1 MDERRTMI
9 MAEKKSV
16 SVKVVNMA
24 GAEVGSISLSG
35 HVFGCEEHKQ
45 AMFNAVQVE
54 QANSRQA
61 TAKTKVRH
69 EVSGGGKKPW
79 RQKGTGRAR
88 AGSSRSPIWVGGGT
102 VFAPVGT
109 QNFTLSQNKKEHQL
123 ALRSALSLKTP
134 KDLVVVDEIKFTTMK
149 TKEFVKMLE
158 ALKVDTKVLVV
169 VSELDEELARTVRN
183 VCYARVVTSDNVSV
197 YDLLNAD
204 KLVMS
209 KAAVKDVEEAL
220 K

>member
-1 MDERRTMI
+1 
-9 MAEKKSV
+9 MAERKSV
-16 SVKVVNMA
+16 SVKVLNMA
-24 GAEVGSISLSG
+24 GQEVGKISLAKE
-35 HVFGCEEHKQ
+35 VFGIKPHKQ

-54 QANSRQA
+54 QANARQA

-102 VFAPVGT
+102 VFGPVGN

-134 KDLVVVDEIKFTTMK
+134 ADLVVVDEIKFETKK

-158 ALKVDTKVLVV
+158 ALGANTKTLVV
-169 VSELDEELARTVRN
+169 VSEIDENLFASGRN
-183 VCYARVVTSDNVSV
+183 IKYARIVTPDNVSV
-197 YDLLNAD
+197 YDLLNVD
-204 KLVMS
+204 KLVIS
-209 KAAVKDVEEAL
+209 QAAVKTVEEAL

>member
-1 MDERRTMI
+1 MS
-9 MAEKKSV
+9 EKKTV
-16 SVKVVNMA
+16 SVKVLNMA
-24 GAEVGSISLSG
+24 GEEVGKLSLNG
-35 HVFGCEEHKQ
+35 AVFAVEPHKQ

-54 QANSRQA
+54 QANQRQA

-102 VFAPVGT
+102 VFGPVGN
-109 QNFTLSQNKKEHQL
+109 QNFTLSQNRKEHQL

-134 KDLVVVDEIKFTTMK
+134 KDLVVVNEIKFEGKK
-149 TKEFVKMLE
+149 TKEFVKMLA
-158 ALKVDTKVLVV
+158 ALKSEVKTLVV
-169 VSELDEELARTVRN
+169 VSEIDENLFASVRN
-183 VCYARVVTSDNVSV
+183 VSYAKVVTADNASV
-197 YDLLNAD
+197 FDLLNAE

-209 KAAVKDVEEAL
+209 EAAVKEVEEAL

>member
-1 MDERRTMI
+1 

-16 SVKVVNMA
+16 SVKVLNMA
-24 GAEVGSISLSG
+24 GEEVKKINLAGS
-35 HVFGCEEHKQ
+35 VFSIEPHKQ

-88 AGSSRSPIWVGGGT
+88 AGSSRSPVWVGGGT
-102 VFAPVGT
+102 VFGPVGN
-109 QNFTLSQNKKEHQL
+109 QNFTISQNRKEHQL

-134 KDLVVVDEIKFTTMK
+134 KDLVVVDEIKFAEKK
-149 TKEFVKMLE
+149 TKEFVKMLK
-158 ALKVDTKVLVV
+158 ALKSEVKTLVV
-169 VSELDEELARTVRN
+169 VTEIDENLFASVRN
-183 VCYARVVTSDNVSV
+183 VNYAKVVTTDNVSV

-204 KLVMS
+204 KLVIS
-209 KAAVKDVEEAL
+209 EAAVKKVEEAL
-220 K
+220 E

>member
-1 MDERRTMI
+1 

-16 SVKVVNMA
+16 SVKVLNMA
-24 GAEVGSISLSG
+24 GEQVKDLKLAGS
-35 HVFGCEEHKQ
+35 VFAVEPHKQ

-54 QANSRQA
+54 QANTRQA

-88 AGSSRSPIWVGGGT
+88 AGSSRSPVWVGGGT
-102 VFAPVGT
+102 VFGPVGN
-109 QNFTLSQNKKEHQL
+109 QNFTISQNRKEHQL

-134 KDLVVVDEIKFTTMK
+134 NDLVVVDEIKFAEKK
-149 TKEFVKMLE
+149 TKAFVKMLQ
-158 ALKVDTKVLVV
+158 ALKAEVKTLVV
-169 VSELDEELARTVRN
+169 VNEIDENLCASVRN
-183 VCYARVVTSDNVSV
+183 VAYAKVVTTDNVSV
-197 YDLLNAD
+197 YDLLNAE

-209 KAAVKDVEEAL
+209 EAAVKEVEEAL

>member
-1 MDERRTMI
+1 

-16 SVKVVNMA
+16 SLKVVNMA
-24 GAEVGSISLSG
+24 GEEVGKISLAAT
-35 HVFGCEEHKQ
+35 VFAVEPHKQ

-54 QANSRQA
+54 QANARQA

-69 EVSGGGKKPW
+69 EVSGGGRKPW

-102 VFAPVGT
+102 VFGPVGN
-109 QNFTLSQNKKEHQL
+109 QNFALSQNKKEHQL
-123 ALRSALSLKTP
+123 VLRSALSLKAN
-134 KDLVVVDEIKFTTMK
+134 KDLVVVDEIKFDNKK
-149 TKEFVKMLE
+149 TKDFVKML
-158 ALKVDTKVLVV
+158 AAVKADSKVLVV
-169 VSELDEELARTVRN
+169 VSEIDENLFASVRN
-183 VCYARVVTSDNVSV
+183 VNYAKVVLPDNVSV

-209 KAAVKDVEEAL
+209 KDAAKEVEEAL

>member
-1 MDERRTMI
+1 

-16 SVKVVNMA
+16 SVKVLNMA
-24 GAEVGSISLSG
+24 GEEVKKINLAGS
-35 HVFGCEEHKQ
+35 VFAVEPHKQ

-88 AGSSRSPIWVGGGT
+88 AGSSRSPVWVGGGT
-102 VFAPVGT
+102 VFGPVGN
-109 QNFTLSQNKKEHQL
+109 QNYTLSQNKKEHQL
-123 ALRSALSLKTP
+123 ALRSALSLNTP
-134 KDLVVVDEIKFTTMK
+134 DNLVVFDENKFSEKK
-149 TKEFVKMLE
+149 TKEFVKMLQ
-158 ALKVDTKVLVV
+158 ALKSEVKTLVV
-169 VSELDEELARTVRN
+169 VEEIDENLFASVRN
-183 VCYARVVTSDNVSV
+183 VAYAKVVTTDNVSV
-197 YDLLNAD
+197 YDLLNAE
-204 KLVMS
+204 KLVAS
-209 KAAVKDVEEAL
+209 ESAIKKIEEAL

>member
-1 MDERRTMI
+1 

-24 GAEVGSISLSG
+24 GAEVKKINLAAS
-35 HVFGCEEHKQ
+35 VFAVEPHKQ

-54 QANSRQA
+54 QANARQA

-88 AGSSRSPIWVGGGT
+88 AGSSRSPVWVGGGT
-102 VFAPVGT
+102 VFGPVGN
-109 QNFTLSQNKKEHQL
+109 QNYTLSQNRKEHQL

-134 KDLVVVDEIKFTTMK
+134 DNLVVVDEIKFAEKK
-149 TKEFVKMLE
+149 TKEFVKMLQ
-158 ALKVDTKVLVV
+158 ALKSEVKTLVV
-169 VSELDEELARTVRN
+169 VEDIDENLFASVRN
-183 VCYARVVTSDNVSV
+183 VAYAKVVTTDNVSV

-204 KLVMS
+204 KLVAS
-209 KAAVKDVEEAL
+209 ESAIKKIEEAL

>member
-1 MDERRTMI
+1 
-9 MAEKKSV
+9 MAEKKTI
-16 SVKVVNMA
+16 SVKVYDMA
-24 GAEVGSISLSG
+24 GNETAKKLSLATS
-35 HVFGCEEHKQ
+35 VFAIEPHKQ

-102 VFAPVGT
+102 VFGPVGN
-109 QNFTLSQNKKEHQL
+109 QNYTLSQNKKEHRL

-134 KDLVVVDEIKFTTMK
+134 KDLVVVDAIKFEAKK
-149 TKEFVKMLE
+149 TKDFVNMLA
-158 ALKVDTKVLVV
+158 ALKVDSKVLVV
-169 VSELDEELARTVRN
+169 VSEIDENMFACARN
-183 VCYARVVTSDNVSV
+183 VNYAKVVTPDNVSV

-209 KAAVKDVEEAL
+209 ESAIKTVEEAL

>member
-1 MDERRTMI
+1 MS
-9 MAEKKSV
+9 EKKTV
-16 SVKVVNMA
+16 SVKVLNMA
-24 GAEVGSISLSG
+24 GEEVGKLSLNG
-35 HVFGCEEHKQ
+35 AVFAVEPHKQ

-54 QANSRQA
+54 QANQRQA

-102 VFAPVGT
+102 VFGPVGN
-109 QNFTLSQNKKEHQL
+109 QDFTLYQNRKEHQL

-134 KDLVVVDEIKFTTMK
+134 KDLVVVNEIKFEGKK
-149 TKEFVKMLE
+149 TKEFVKMLA
-158 ALKVDTKVLVV
+158 ALKSEVKTLVV
-169 VSELDEELARTVRN
+169 VSEIDENLFASVRN
-183 VCYARVVTSDNVSV
+183 VSYAKVVTADNVSV
-197 YDLLNAD
+197 FDLLNAE

-209 KAAVKDVEEAL
+209 EAAVKEVEEAL